1 MAHVAE
7 RHESLVSAFEAFRKT
22 PAFGQ
27 DHAGRD
33 REAAFQRFIDAGFPT
48 TRDEDWRFTN
58 VAPIAQTSFVRADD
72 ASPARAAIE
81 PFLFSILPAIVVVN
95 GRLSKALSNL
105 GDLPA
110 GVTLR
115 EVRSSNFEVRSSANA
130 VFADLNAAFVEDAI
144 VLDVAPK
151 TVAGA
156 PVQVLFV
163 TVART
168 DVARTDVAR
177 TELRSE
183 LHPIVAPRLVV
194 HVGEGA
200 ECSVIESYATI
211 GDGTTFTNAVTE
223 FHLAPSAI
231 LDHVKFQRES
241 LAAFHIAN
249 VSVRLDRAS
258 TFASRSLTFGG
269 RITRNDITA
278 TLDGDGAECTLNG
291 LYVAGGDSLVDNH
304 TTIDHAKPHCPSQ
317 EVYKGI
323 LSGRAKAVFN
333 GRIIVELDAQKTNA
347 KQTNKALLLSGDAQ
361 INTKPQLEIFAD
373 DVKCTHGAAIGQ
385 LDEDAMFYLRARGIG
400 EVEAKAMLIHAFA
413 GQVLEEIRNDAV
425 RAGALKLL
433 DDKLQ
438 IG

>member
-7 RHESLVSAFEAFRKT
+7 RHESLVSAFEAFRRT
-22 PAFGQ
+22 PAFGK
-27 DHAGRD
+27 DHIGRD
-33 REAAFQRFIDAGFPT
+33 REAAFQRFVDAGFPT

-58 VAPIAQTSFVRADD
+58 VAPIAQTSFVRAGE
-72 ASPARAAIE
+72 ASPGHAAIE

-95 GRLSKALSNL
+95 GRVSQTLSTLR
-105 GDLPA
+105 DLPA
-110 GVTLR
+110 GITLR
-115 EVRSSNFEVRSSANA
+115 KSTSGVDFRPAAGLRPASTENRHPRSI
-130 VFADLNAAFVEDAI
+130 FADLNTAFAEDAV
-144 VLDVAPK
+144 VLDIAPK
-151 TVAGA
+151 TIATA

-163 TVART
+163 TVSGPHA
-168 DVARTDVAR
+168 
-177 TELRSE
+177 
-183 LHPIVAPRLVV
+183 PMVAPRLVV

-211 GDGTTFTNAVTE
+211 GDTTTFTNAVTE
-223 FHLAPSAI
+223 FDLAPSAI
-231 LDHVKFQRES
+231 LDHVKIQRES
-241 LAAFHIAN
+241 LAAFHIA
-249 VSVRLDRAS
+249 STAVRLDRAS

-269 RITRNDITA
+269 RITRNDVTA
-278 TLDGDGAECTLNG
+278 VLDGDGAECTLNG

-304 TTIDHAKPHCPSQ
+304 TTIDHAKPHCPSH

-347 KQTNKALLLSGDAQ
+347 KQTNKALLLSDDAQ

-400 EVEAKAMLIHAFA
+400 ETEARAMLIHAFA

-425 RAGALKLL
+425 RAGAQKIL